1 VFPDKSFRK
10 IVYSVCGLCAAYGI
24 TFITITAVQCQ
35 PVSYS
40 WEQIDSNAVG
50 KCNNI
55 HLQGWLSAIFNIV
68 IDLIILVLPL
78 KNLYGLQLNWKKK
91 IMLMFMFSL
100 GIFVTIVSAIRLK
113 SLIVFA
119 NSENITWDYND
130 AAWWSTVE
138 LDVGIVCACLP
149 SLRSLFIS
157 MGVKVLGST
166 KGDSKGSSGSHGS
179 SKNSTSRGL
188 STTEKHGQSV
198 PRRGDE
204 SDFIPLVE
212 VNDGR
217 GPSRAGSR
225 AGGRNTPADP
235 YAHFDD
241 DDDVPSQ
248 KERL

>member
-1 VFPDKSFRK
+1 MFPDKQFRK
-10 IVYSVCGLCAAYGI
+10 IVYGVCGLCAAYGI
-24 TFITITAVQCQ
+24 VFITITAVQCQ

-50 KCNNI
+50 QCNNI
-55 HLQGWLSAIFNIV
+55 HLQGWMSAICNIV

-91 IMLMFMFSL
+91 LMLMFMFSL

-166 KGDSKGSSGSHGS
+166 KGDSKATGYGS
-179 SKNSTSRGL
+179 SKNSTSKGL
-188 STTEKHGQSV
+188 STEKHGQSV

-241 DDDVPSQ
+241 DDDSTTQ
-248 KERL
+248 KHS